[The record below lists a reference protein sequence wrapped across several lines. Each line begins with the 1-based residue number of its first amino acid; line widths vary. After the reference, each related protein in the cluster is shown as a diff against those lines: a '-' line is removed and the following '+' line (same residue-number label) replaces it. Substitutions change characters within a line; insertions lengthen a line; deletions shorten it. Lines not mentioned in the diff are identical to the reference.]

1 MDKSFLTLFKY
12 EFKKQFLFKFKKDKS
27 DIVGSILSTLI
38 TLTVIGAFVLFLS
51 VIAKNYV
58 LVKMNKV
65 LDIFG
70 RAYEL
75 LNVFYSIILVA
86 LIFVGLE
93 NMRKTLTDNVDKK
106 IMLRLPVKE
115 EMLFLT
121 KLLVLMLRNYILAFV
136 IVVPVNVIFY
146 IATAPSAIFWLMT
159 FVVWLFFP
167 LVVSL
172 FTSLLIVPY
181 IKVVQFLKTRYA
193 FVFVLFT
200 VLLALGIMV
209 YMWFLSVVQ
218 SYLET
223 GYIRFLFNEK
233 FLTTL
238 QTLLNYTYPANCLA
252 GLALT
257 KNVAKSLLI
266 LILCS
271 TASVLLI
278 YYITKKLYHVVLYKN
293 DDNVVVRKS
302 KTKLKANSVMFG
314 LIKKEII
321 SVTRE
326 PKHIFSYLAIATI
339 MPIMVF
345 SCYTLFESLIYN
357 MLGMKLAFSLALL
370 CVLVFSV
377 LTNTFCS
384 TNLTREGTSLLK
396 QKTFPIKATQILTAK
411 VIFCSVVSLLS
422 VLVSS
427 FVLILFTS
435 LGVWEGLL
443 CLVIGSLFTIA
454 QILLATRIDLNNL
467 KMSFTFQQ
475 IEKRTSTTI
484 SKVVTIGL
492 IVSLV
497 AGILA
502 LVLGAFSQG
511 SFILQI
517 TSSVPSW
524 LTYVVPVLVGLLYCG
539 LSVLFYFCKLQKAL
553 DNITK

>member
-12 EFKKQFLFKFKKDKS
+12 ELKKQFLFKFKKDKS

-115 EMLFLT
+115 ETLFLT

-146 IATAPSAIFWLMT
+146 IATAPSAIFWIMT

-181 IKVVQFLKTRYA
+181 IKVIQFLKTRYV
-193 FVFVLFT
+193 FVFAIFT
-200 VLLALGIMV
+200 ILLALGIMI
-209 YMWFLSVVQ
+209 YMWFLGVVQ

-238 QTLLNYTYPANCLA
+238 QTLLLYTYPANCLA

-302 KTKLKANSVMFG
+302 KTKLKANSVMLG

>member
-1 MDKSFLTLFKY
+1 MDTSFSTLFKY

-38 TLTVIGAFVLFLS
+38 TLAVIGAFVLFLS

-65 LDIFG
+65 LDVFG

-75 LNVFYSIILVA
+75 LNVFYSIILIA
-86 LIFVGLE
+86 LVFVGLE
-93 NMRKTLTDNVDKK
+93 NMRKTLMDTVDKK

-115 EMLFLT
+115 ETLFLT
-121 KLLVLMLRNYILAFV
+121 KLLVLMLRNYILTFV

-146 IATAPSAIFWLMT
+146 IAISPTAIFWLMT
-159 FVVWLFFP
+159 FIVWLFFP

-181 IKVVQFLKTRYA
+181 VKIIEFLKTRYA
-193 FVFVLFT
+193 LVFAIFT
-200 VLLALGIMV
+200 IILALGIVV
-209 YMWFLSVVQ
+209 YMWFLGVVQ

-257 KNVAKSLLI
+257 KDVAKSLIVLI
-266 LILCS
+266 MCAIS
-271 TASVLLI
+271 AALLM
-278 YYITKKLYHVVLYKN
+278 YFITKKLYHVVLYNNEKV
-293 DDNVVVRKS
+293 VVVRK
-302 KTKLKANSVMFG
+302 KQTKLKANSVMFG

-321 SVTRE
+321 SVARE
-326 PKHIFSYLAIATI
+326 PKHIFSYLVIATI

-345 SCYTLFESLIYN
+345 SCYALFESLIFN
-357 MLGMKLAFSLALL
+357 MLGMKLTFSLALL

-422 VLVSS
+422 VLISS
-427 FVLILFTS
+427 VVLIAFTS

-443 CLVIGSLFTIA
+443 CFIVGSLFTIA

-492 IVSLV
+492 FVSLV

-502 LVLGAFSQG
+502 LVLSTLSQG

-517 TSSVPSW
+517 SSIVPNW
-524 LTYVVPVLVGLLYCG
+524 LSYVVPVLIGLLYCG
-539 LSVLFYFCKLQKAL
+539 LSVWFYFAKLQKAL

>member
-115 EMLFLT
+115 ETLFLT